1 MLPKLG
7 AHGTGVRIS
16 ATPRTKQSLGFSRP
30 EYRSGQPFHSQWDLP
45 NPGIEPMPSAL
56 QGEGVVLYQLSYQGI
71 PIGVHVSLFHTKYFC
86 QGRLCGWI
94 RTWWKERWEN
104 KKWDSFCN
112 FGEILEEFYISK
124 TRRFVAGRLRRQGF
138 WLGQLAW
145 TKAEGWAVSLVCG
158 Y

>member
-1 MLPKLG
+1 MEQASESLRP
-7 AHGTGVRIS
+7 HGLNSPWDSPGQNTGVG
-16 ATPRTKQSLGFSRP
+16 SLS
-30 EYRSGQPFHSQWDLP
+30 L
-45 NPGIEPMPSAL
+45 L
-56 QGEGVVLYQLSYQGI
+56 QGIFPTQGSNPCLLHCAGVGWGGVVLYQLSYQGI

-124 TRRFVAGRLRRQGF
+124 TRFVAGRLRRQGF